1 MVLKTFISGFPP
13 NFTPSPFLPG
23 AVIQSKWIAI
33 QKWGCGSL
41 LLNSRVGSHSAL
53 LSVVDN
59 GRSGVLKITSFL
71 PLPPPLSLLSYLE
84 QSYLYPV
91 GSPLPFS
98 NFSPS
103 PFESETTSLFPKFP
117 PFPFHFVAL
126 SFRQVCCPLEQCP
139 YRATVP
145 PPF

>member
-71 PLPPPLSLLSYLE
+71 PLPPPLSPLSYLE
-84 QSYLYPV
+84 QSYLYPPWL
-91 GSPLPFS
+91 GGESPYPLS

-103 PFESETTSLFPKFP
+103 PPSL
-117 PFPFHFVAL
+117 
-126 SFRQVCCPLEQCP
+126 RI
-139 YRATVP
+139 
-145 PPF
+145 